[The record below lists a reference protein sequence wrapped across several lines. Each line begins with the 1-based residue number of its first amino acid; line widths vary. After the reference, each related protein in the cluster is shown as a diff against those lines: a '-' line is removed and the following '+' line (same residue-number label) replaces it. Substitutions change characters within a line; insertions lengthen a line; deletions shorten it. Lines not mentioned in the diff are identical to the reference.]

1 MKTIFGLLIMGMI
14 LCSLAA
20 GNAWSAENQPP
31 KNVKYHVICAT
42 SSMGSADEIIH
53 NLSLKVTEF
62 MNSGWKPV
70 GGGFGFGAVMCQS
83 LTR

>member
-1 MKTIFGLLIMGMI
+1 MNRMSVLLIMGM
-14 LCSLAA
+14 LLWSLAA

-31 KNVKYHVICAT
+31 ENVKYHVICET
-42 SSMGSADEIIH
+42 SSMGSADEIIN
-53 NLSLKVTEF
+53 NLSVKVTEL

-70 GGGFGFGAVMCQS
+70 GGGFSFGAVMCQS

>member
-1 MKTIFGLLIMGMI
+1 MKKMIGLIVM
-14 LCSLAA
+14 LAVLSSFTA
-20 GNAWSAENQPP
+20 GNGWSAENQPP
-31 KNVKYHVICAT
+31 KNVKYHVVCAT
-42 SSMGSADEIIH
+42 SSMGNADEIIY
-53 NLSLKVTEF
+53 NLSLKVTEL

>member
-1 MKTIFGLLIMGMI
+1 MKRMFGLLVMGMV
-14 LCSLAA
+14 LCSFAP
-20 GNAWSAENQPP
+20 GNAWSAEIQPP
-31 KNVKYHVICAT
+31 KNLIYHVICET

-53 NLSLKVTEF
+53 NLSLKVTEL
-62 MNSGWKPV
+62 MKSGWKPV